1 MIFFDH
7 KSIIEKQFSF
17 GWVVLLGNIIVAGDK
32 ILVGTL
38 SYSLAEQTMCV
49 SILLN
54 LELQIMLKYSVIK
67 KNKLRYGE
75 TILLLYEIFAMLYIH
90 KYHSKH

>member
-7 KSIIEKQFSF
+7 KSIIEKQFFFSS
-17 GWVVLLGNIIVAGDK
+17 GWVVLFGNIIVAGDE
-32 ILVGTL
+32 IMVGTL

-54 LELQIMLKYSVIK
+54 LELQIMLKYS
-67 KNKLRYGE
+67 
-75 TILLLYEIFAMLYIH
+75 F
-90 KYHSKH
+90 